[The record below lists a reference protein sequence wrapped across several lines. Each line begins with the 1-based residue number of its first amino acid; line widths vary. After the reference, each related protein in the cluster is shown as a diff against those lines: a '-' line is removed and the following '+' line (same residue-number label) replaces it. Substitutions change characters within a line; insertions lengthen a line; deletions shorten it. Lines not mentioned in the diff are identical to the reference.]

1 MRHLKKILIAGIVCM
16 APTAT
21 FAENWPSDV
30 MDAIDVKQAAF
41 CNLVASYKEKAK
53 EAKLSENMIKQM
65 LVSQEQ
71 SDDLKALIRDRMFEN
86 WVAKVKRVD
95 VMKSSGE
102 TSNDTSDDNNN
113 NDQYY
118 VMLTAELS
126 CGVQLVSSESTDDKK
141 IGDKSTPILYKQLAK
156 VSKGTFVLVS
166 GEFKNDFKPTQ
177 YCIDDDP
184 DPDAKKTCPEFTGED
199 SIKVDFATTYDT
211 LVIFKQ

>member
-113 NDQYY
+113 NDQY
-118 VMLTAELS
+118 LS
-126 CGVQLVSSESTDDKK
+126 L
-141 IGDKSTPILYKQLAK
+141 IHI
-156 VSKGTFVLVS
+156 
-166 GEFKNDFKPTQ
+166 
-177 YCIDDDP
+177 
-184 DPDAKKTCPEFTGED
+184 
-199 SIKVDFATTYDT
+199 
-211 LVIFKQ
+211 

>member
-1 MRHLKKILIAGIVCM
+1 MRHLKKIITASLIFM
-16 APTAT
+16 APAVT
-21 FAENWPSDV
+21 FAGNWPNDV
-30 MDAIDVKQAAF
+30 MEAIDVKQAAF

-86 WVAKVKRVD
+86 WVAKVQKVD
-95 VMKSSGE
+95 VMKSAGNE
-102 TSNDTSDDNNN
+102 TTDDE
-113 NDQYY
+113 YY
-118 VMLTAELS
+118 VKLTAELN
-126 CGVQLVSSESTDDKK
+126 CGVQLVSSENIDDKK

-156 VSKGTFVLVS
+156 VSKGTYVLVS

-184 DPDAKKTCPEFTGED
+184 DPEAKKTCPEHTGEN
-199 SIKVDFATTYDT
+199 SVKVDFATTYDT

>member
-41 CNLVASYKEKAK
+41 CNLVESYKEKAK

-166 GEFKNDFKPTQ
+166 GEFLTLLMTVL
-177 YCIDDDP
+177 YDDP